1 MQVSRLVWAM
11 VFALIALAGFQG
23 YWMWQAWQMQS
34 EIFDRQVKEALL
46 ETVERIEKAEVRYL
60 ARQREIAEAKR
71 SLTRKRNRERAVEK
85 QIQPPVKSMVVQ
97 RPSSQDWN
105 LRDGTIPAWMATE
118 QAFFRQIAEAE
129 EVFWQSVGAQ
139 LPGMYLRETTLLDL
153 EALVN
158 DEMIRLTPPRDTSDH
173 SKPRFVQRK
182 ADMVREVFTD
192 LVDEKRTTAERVNR
206 SMVDTVLASALKQR
220 GILMRFEVGVRER
233 ESIVF
238 ASYPM
243 QEDTLRWVS
252 AYHVPLFSEGAQL
265 FAHFPEKDSHIWKK
279 IRALLASSLLLFGAF
294 GVILYVAADTLW
306 KQKTLSAEKSEFI
319 SNMTHEFK
327 TPITTISLAVQ
338 ALTDR
343 TISWSSEVRDRYLG
357 VILQEN
363 QRLRDQVDKVLQ
375 SATLEKGKI
384 GILRQEI
391 DIAEVFGEIQKG
403 FALRLET
410 IGGALVFVGAPVGKV
425 WVDPIHFRNMVG
437 NLIDNAC
444 KYSQGQLKIELGYQ
458 DQGKEVC
465 IWVQDNGIGI
475 PEDQVDRVFDQ
486 FYRVSTGNIHD
497 VKGFGLGLFYV
508 RKMMEAH
515 QGRWILQSTVGKG
528 TKVELYFQKPV

>member
-85 QIQPPVKSMVVQ
+85 QIQPPAKSMVVQ

-384 GILRQEI
+384 GISRQEI

-410 IGGALVFVGAPVGKV
+410 IGGALVFVGEPIGKV

-515 QGRWILQSTVGKG
+515 QGRWILQSTVGEG